1 MPHSLP
7 LRDSSALTLCFSSLS
22 LYFFFFSLCGFQGAF
37 PPPSGG

>member
-1 MPHSLP
+1 MLHSPP

-22 LYFFFFSLCGFQGAF
+22 LYFFFSLCGFQGAF